1 MATGAA
7 IATPVFRSGGL
18 RRGIR
23 RGTAVG
29 GLRAGRFASLIQLK
43 TAVRHRCSGGF
54 RTAEANYERM
64 ITLAKKLGTP
74 EHHSLLLRRAREV
87 GLHGTAE
94 LIGLAIARGCR
105 HYGGG
110 SEQMTTAPPSRK
122 TFSDEELAVALL
134 SPCLA
139 YSPRALRV
147 GAQMMGSR
155 RNQPSRVAL
164 LARREKAENVVRH
177 IAAAG
182 QQIEPQELFWQELLA
197 ALPPVSPFR
206 SVLPPGVL
214 PHPSRFRSE
223 TGLTN
228 PFSSVSGDRQRATWL
243 RPSSAVSA

>member
-1 MATGAA
+1 
-7 IATPVFRSGGL
+7 
-18 RRGIR
+18 
-23 RGTAVG
+23 
-29 GLRAGRFASLIQLK
+29 
-43 TAVRHRCSGGF
+43 
-54 RTAEANYERM
+54 M

-74 EHHSLLLRRAREV
+74 EHHSLLLRRAKEV

-110 SEQMTTAPPSRK
+110 SEPMPTEPPSRE

-155 RNQPSRVAL
+155 RNR
-164 LARREKAENVVRH
+164 
-177 IAAAG
+177 
-182 QQIEPQELFWQELLA
+182 
-197 ALPPVSPFR
+197 
-206 SVLPPGVL
+206 PGVL

-228 PFSSVSGDRQRATWL
+228 PFSSAMGDRQQATWL